1 MNLGD
6 SPKVNIESILELLEK
21 NDNISDLHLSG
32 GEAIAYRIN
41 GDIVRKPEAGILKNE
56 SIELILRQLLNGN
69 PQRFDK
75 FLGDKDMD
83 FAYVSKSGV
92 PYRVNAFLKTGRIGI
107 VMRKINSTAKKL
119 EDIMFSDVADSV
131 KSHILQAKKGLFL
144 VTGATGS
151 GKTTSLIAML
161 QHMNQVRTENMITI
175 EDPIEFIFT
184 PDKCLVSQRE
194 IGHDTWS
201 FTNSLRASMR
211 EDPDIIFVGEIRDK
225 DTAES
230 VLMLAE
236 SGHLV
241 FSTMHTPSA
250 ALTINRYISF
260 FPPDIQDS
268 VGDRL
273 SEVLLGVQ
281 SQTLVKTKDKSTRV
295 GIFEVMFN
303 TTSVKNNIKDRDI
316 GQINSIIE
324 TSATKGMISM
334 KKYAERLFEKGII
347 DEDTIHALNTNNI

>member
-1 MNLGD
+1 M
-6 SPKVNIESILELLEK
+6 
-21 NDNISDLHLSG
+21 
-32 GEAIAYRIN
+32 AYRIN
-41 GDIVRKPEAGILKNE
+41 GDIVRKVEVGIIKNE
-56 SIELILRQLLNGN
+56 VVELMLRQLLNGN

-83 FAYVSKSGV
+83 FAYVSKNGV
-92 PYRVNAFLKTGRIGI
+92 PYRVNAFLKTGRVGI
-107 VMRKINSTAKKL
+107 VMRKINRSARVLDELMFK
-119 EDIMFSDVADSV
+119 DIADTI
-131 KSHILQAKKGLFL
+131 KQHILTAKKGLFL

-161 QHMNQVRTENMITI
+161 QHINQNRTENLITI

-184 PDKCLVSQRE
+184 PDKCLISQRE

-201 FTNSLRASMR
+201 FANALRASLR
-211 EDPDIIFVGEIRDK
+211 EDPDVIFVGEIRDRE
-225 DTAES
+225 TAES

-241 FSTMHTPSA
+241 FSTLHTQSA

-260 FPPDIQDS
+260 FPPDIQTS
-268 VGDRL
+268 IADRM

-281 SQTLVKTKDKSTRV
+281 SQTLVKTKDKSTRIGV
-295 GIFEVMFN
+295 FEVMINN
-303 TTSVKNNIKDRDI
+303 TSIRNNIKENDV

-324 TSATKGMISM
+324 TSSARGMISM
-334 KKYAERLFEKGII
+334 KQYAEKLATKGII
-347 DEDTIHALNTNNI
+347 DEETYKSLVSNDI